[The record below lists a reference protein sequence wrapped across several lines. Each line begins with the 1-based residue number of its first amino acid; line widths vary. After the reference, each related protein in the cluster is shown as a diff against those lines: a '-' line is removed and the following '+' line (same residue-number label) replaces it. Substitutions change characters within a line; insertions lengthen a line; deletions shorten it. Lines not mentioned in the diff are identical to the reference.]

1 MHNTTKYTLTIFIP
15 FILVAIA
22 VNAMA
27 ELPAGRYG
35 YSGPE
40 PASIVSSS
48 AAEYKEK
55 QLKWHDEKAN
65 YPEFTQKKSMF
76 GGGYQEETYTTK
88 SGKISISGTTKFNP
102 YTGEKEE
109 ESVSLG
115 YDW

>member
-27 ELPAGRYG
+27 ELPVGRYG

-40 PASIVSSS
+40 PASTVSSS

-76 GGGYQEETYTTK
+76 GGVIRK
-88 SGKISISGTTKFNP
+88 KPIRRKVGK
-102 YTGEKEE
+102 
-109 ESVSLG
+109 
-115 YDW
+115 

>member
-27 ELPAGRYG
+27 ELPAG
-35 YSGPE
+35 
-40 PASIVSSS
+40 
-48 AAEYKEK
+48 
-55 QLKWHDEKAN
+55 
-65 YPEFTQKKSMF
+65 
-76 GGGYQEETYTTK
+76 
-88 SGKISISGTTKFNP
+88 SGTTKFNP